1 MSCNLIYGFNYFQNQ
16 ALNFKGFK
24 KDGFSPINFS
34 NKKIPKIEL
43 TCIDRRFFIQFKS
56 NTLISH
62 FFAKKNIG
70 TANEIN
76 FPKDFPRAF
85 ETKSGIK
92 IVDFIN
98 GNGNFPVWGEILKI
112 NYVTYITDEKIIKKI
127 DSTIDRNEVFTFQH
141 GIGEIN
147 LALEEA
153 VHSMKIG
160 GKRRMIV
167 KIKSER
173 DPLFSGPIPPL
184 SGVRQELKL
193 FLKDNV
199 KKKDLFLIYDI
210 ELLKIIDKNSF

>member
-1 MSCNLIYGFNYFQNQ
+1 MSCNLVYGFNYSHNQ
-16 ALNFKGFK
+16 TLNFK
-24 KDGFSPINFS
+24 KDCFFPKNFS
-34 NKKIPKIEL
+34 NKRVPKL
-43 TCIDRRFFIQFKS
+43 KPTCIGGRFFIQFKS

-62 FFAKKNIG
+62 FFAKKNTG

-76 FPKDFPRAF
+76 FSKDLPRAF

-98 GNGNFPVWGEILKI
+98 GNGKSPIWGEILEI

-127 DSTIDRNEVFTFQH
+127 DSTIDRKELFTFQH

-147 LALEEA
+147 LAFEEA
-153 VHSMKIG
+153 VHTMKIG
-160 GKRRMIV
+160 GKRRIIV

-173 DPLFSGPIPPL
+173 DSLFSGPISPL
-184 SGVRQELKL
+184 SGLRQELRL
-193 FLKDNV
+193 FLKDNIT
-199 KKKDLFLIYDI
+199 KKNLFLIYDI

>member
-1 MSCNLIYGFNYFQNQ
+1 MSCHLIYGFNYFQNQ
-16 ALNFKGFK
+16 TLNFK
-24 KDGFSPINFS
+24 KDGFSPKNFS
-34 NKKIPKIEL
+34 NKKIPKMKL
-43 TCIDRRFFIQFKS
+43 TCIGRRFFTQFKS

-62 FFAKKNIG
+62 FFAKKNTG

-76 FPKDFPRAF
+76 FLKDLPQAF

-98 GNGNFPVWGEILKI
+98 GNGQSPIWGEILKI

-127 DSTIDRNEVFTFQH
+127 DSTIDRKEVFTFQH

-147 LALEEA
+147 MALEEA
-153 VHSMKIG
+153 VHTMKIG
-160 GKRRMIV
+160 GKRRIIV

-184 SGVRQELKL
+184 SGLRQELKL
-193 FLKDNV
+193 FLKDNIT
-199 KKKDLFLIYDI
+199 KKNLFLIYDI